1 LLDADLA
8 EKICSDGIDILIDLS
23 GHTAYNRL
31 PVFARKP
38 APLQA
43 SWIGYPGTTGL
54 ESMDYFFCD
63 KRWLPQGQFASQFT
77 EKLAY
82 LPATAAFQ
90 PETTAP
96 AVSELPALHNGYVT
110 FGSFNRMDKVNRA
123 TIQIWAQVLRA
134 VPDARMLLGNVT
146 GDENKQR
153 VIDWFEHAG
162 VAVERLDLRPRSD
175 MATYLALHSEVDVC
189 LDTLPYG
196 GGTTVYHALWMGVP
210 TVTLAGSTPASRQAT
225 CILGHCGLDEFVCD
239 DVESFV
245 RKSILT
251 ASSVDVLSTI
261 RTGMRER
268 VLTSPLGQPALV
280 AKGLERALRMMWE
293 RWCAELPAQSL
304 DVAGQGV

>member
-1 LLDADLA
+1 
-8 EKICSDGIDILIDLS
+8 
-23 GHTAYNRL
+23 
-31 PVFARKP
+31 
-38 APLQA
+38 
-43 SWIGYPGTTGL
+43 
-54 ESMDYFFCD
+54 
-63 KRWLPQGQFASQFT
+63 
-77 EKLAY
+77 
-82 LPATAAFQ
+82 
-90 PETTAP
+90 
-96 AVSELPALHNGYVT
+96 VT

-123 TIQIWAQVLRA
+123 TIQVWAQVLRA

-239 DVESFV
+239 DVERFV

-261 RTGMRER
+261 RAGVRER

-304 DVAGQGV
+304 DTSPGTEGYK